1 MKVIS
6 IDPGFERVGIA
17 VIEKTNTGEKLIY
30 SECFKTPASLPFNQR
45 LLMIGGEINSVIKKH
60 EPRIMAIETLFF
72 TSNQK
77 TAMGV
82 AEARGV
88 MVYQGALSGL
98 DIREYTPLQ
107 IKIATTGYGKASKNQ
122 VMDMVK
128 KLIHIKEKKE
138 KLLDDEYDAIA
149 IGLTCTASMNSE
161 NRKSK

>member
-1 MKVIS
+1 
-6 IDPGFERVGIA
+6 
-17 VIEKTNTGEKLIY
+17 
-30 SECFKTPASLPFNQR
+30 
-45 LLMIGGEINSVIKKH
+45 
-60 EPRIMAIETLFF
+60 MAIETLFF